1 MPTDDQIEPRQRLFD
16 AGIDSL
22 MSVELKNRLEA
33 SLERPLRSTL
43 IFDYPTT
50 EALTNYLAELLN
62 LTQEQ
67 VPLTVESDDDI
78 AMLLEKELA
87 EIQKGKI

>member
-1 MPTDDQIEPRQRLFD
+1 
-16 AGIDSL
+16 

-33 SLERPLRSTL
+33 SMERPLRSTL

-62 LTQEQ
+62 LTQNLDTSQDSEDLSQ
-67 VPLTVESDDDI
+67 DDI